1 MVPSRNAVIVRM
13 GWTFNDSDAFDSCQ
27 FVSDE
32 LKTLEQGD
40 PAPGALTPIRW
51 PHD

>member
-32 LKTLEQGD
+32 LKTLEQGRSGSRRAD
-40 PAPGALTPIRW
+40 PHTLAA
-51 PHD
+51 